1 MMNSTCAPASSAS
14 RARKSVIAPFRL
26 SSRAPQFFGELLE
39 SHQGVES
46 LFDREAQV
54 FPDEGAVNVSLV
66 GFDYRV
72 CLDVLVLLAHAVR
85 PSAFSRHYITRSR
98 AARLSSKLFLVS
110 GVNQAAGDDCGDGRA
125 SKRPA
130 VEGRVAAL
138 GFRARGVERP
148 FQIGVENRHVA
159 PRAGAERAAAFEA
172 EDARRV
178 RGEEFDETLQ
188 PDASA
193 VDEPFEGEADGRFQ
207 AGDAEGR

>member
-46 LFDREAQV
+46 FFDRQAQIL
-54 FPDEGAVNVSLV
+54 PDEGAVNVSLV

-110 GVNQAAGDDCGDGRA
+110 GVNQAAGDDCGDRRA
-125 SKRPA
+125 LKRPA

-138 GFRARGVERP
+138 GFRGRGVERP
-148 FQIGVENRHVA
+148 FQIRVENRDDA
-159 PRAGAERAAAFEA
+159 PRVGPARDAAFEA
-172 EDARRV
+172 PYSRLFGGAA
-178 RGEEFDETLQ
+178 F
-188 PDASA
+188 
-193 VDEPFEGEADGRFQ
+193 
-207 AGDAEGR
+207 